1 MKRVWAP
8 LLLVI
13 VLAAIAVAG
22 WWLKRPPA
30 AAAVRCADPLA
41 GCAFNHHG
49 TVANVRFSRQPV
61 PLEAFELTI
70 TVPNAAKISA
80 ELQMVGMDM
89 GFNRY
94 DLRPVAGGSF
104 AAKLTLPVC
113 VSGRRDWVLTLD
125 VDGSHY
131 ALPFGTR

>member
-1 MKRVWAP
+1 MKRVLLP
-8 LLLVI
+8 LGVALGLL
-13 VLAAIAVAG
+13 AIAAAG
-22 WWLKRPPA
+22 WWLKQPDDALVVACP
-30 AAAVRCADPLA
+30 DPVA
-41 GCAFNHHG
+41 GCSFHHAG
-49 TVANVRFSRQPV
+49 ARAQFRFSRTPV
-61 PLEAFELTI
+61 PMEAFELS
-70 TVPNAAKISA
+70 VESPGLRRAHA
-80 ELQMVGMDM
+80 EFQMIGMDM

-104 AAKLTLPVC
+104 TAKLTLPVC